1 MPLLYYLLAFISG
14 EIASHFFKLKSSYWV
29 YFELFIL
36 TVIVIQLLQKK
47 NRKFSIT
54 LIGLSFCTG
63 GFLIAAQTNQTQTI
77 SYQKGQ
83 ISFSLIEKTN
93 KPNVFVAKI
102 NTSYF
107 EKPFCILADLTSDSI
122 HQFHIG
128 DDITGQG
135 TILPLYTRKDNLLY
149 SNKFV
154 MTNLTVQKQVDFQ
167 FTTIPNHVQGFLT
180 DHLVTLVPDSNS
192 RSMIQAMVWG
202 DTSALSQSLKSEFK
216 ASGTYHLLAVSGMQ
230 ISLIVTFLTWFHNKI
245 GQKYKR
251 LKWASMTFI
260 LTTII
265 FFALVA
271 GGSASVWRAT
281 IMGAISLIGLR
292 MSIQSSKFQSL
303 TATVF
308 ISLLVFPEFLFN
320 LGFILSITAIFGIYF
335 IHPILRKRIKSKRRP
350 LDRLFELMSITLS
363 TQIALFPILWYTF
376 GTFPTYFLF
385 SNLIL
390 VPLCTVLIFAVIL
403 GMFTIHIPFIH
414 EVIQCIVRLAG
425 NWTIEIN
432 HYIASLPNS
441 SFFLPEIKFSQAF
454 ILGIAIYLFFF
465 SINKKAAL
473 CMQVSLCV
481 VFVFEILRGKN
492 VANDSQIRFHSQ
504 YESDAFFFQNNK
516 SKIFSG
522 DSLPTEIEFNSKR
535 IQIIQESNEILP
547 NFDCYI
553 FSNRSATRFLDE
565 NELAVIRNSEILFSK
580 KISKKKKKWMKSKL
594 DSSNCENFLNYSS
607 NAYL

>member
-1 MPLLYYLLAFISG
+1 MLLLYYLLAFISG
-14 EIASHFFKLKSSYWV
+14 EIVCHFFELKSSYWV
-29 YFELFIL
+29 YFELIIL
-36 TVIVIQLLQKK
+36 AIIVIQLIQKK

-63 GFLIAAQTNQTQTI
+63 GFLIAVQSNQIQTI
-77 SYQKGQ
+77 AYQKGEM
-83 ISFSLIEKTN
+83 SFSLIEKTN
-93 KPNVFVAKI
+93 KPNVFIAKI
-102 NTSYF
+102 NTSSF
-107 EKPFCILADLTSDSI
+107 EKPFCILADLSSDSI
-122 HQFHIG
+122 HHFHIG

-135 TILPLYTRKDNLLY
+135 TILPLNTRKDNLLY

-154 MTNLTVQKQVDFQ
+154 MSKLIVQKPIDFQ
-167 FTTIPNHVQGFLT
+167 FITIPNQVQEFLT
-180 DHLVTLVPDSNS
+180 EHLETL
-192 RSMIQAMVWG
+192 
-202 DTSALSQSLKSEFK
+202 SLKSEFK

-245 GQKYKR
+245 GQKYRR
-251 LKWASMTFI
+251 LKWASMIFI

-271 GGSASVWRAT
+271 GGSASVWSAT

-292 MSIQSSKFQSL
+292 MSIQSSKIQSL

-335 IHPILRKRIKSKRRP
+335 IHPILRKKIKSKRRP
-350 LDRLFELMSITLS
+350 LDLLFELLSITLS

-403 GMFTIHIPFIH
+403 GMITPHIPFIH
-414 EVIQCIVRLAG
+414 EVIQSIVRLVG
-425 NWTIEIN
+425 DWTIEIN

-441 SFFLPEIKFSQAF
+441 SIILPEIKFSQTI
-454 ILGIAIYLFFF
+454 ILGIVVYLFFF
-465 SINKKAAL
+465 SVNKKTAIFLQLTL
-473 CMQVSLCV
+473 CIFLI
-481 VFVFEILRGKN
+481 FEISSVKTTE
-492 VANDSQIRFHSQ
+492 NDSQLRFHSRF
-504 YESDAFFFQNNK
+504 ENDAFFFQNNN

-522 DSLPTEIEFNSKR
+522 DSFPTEIHFNSKR
-535 IQIIQESNEILP
+535 IQIIQEKNEILP

-553 FSNRSATRFLDE
+553 FSNRSAARFLVE
-565 NELAVIRNSEILFSK
+565 NELARIHQSEILFSR
-580 KISKKKKKWMKSKL
+580 KISKKKKKWIKEKL

>member
-1 MPLLYYLLAFISG
+1 MLLLYYLLAFISG
-14 EIASHFFKLKSSYWV
+14 EIVCHFFELKSSYWV
-29 YFELFIL
+29 YFELIIL
-36 TVIVIQLLQKK
+36 AIIVIQLIQKK

-63 GFLIAAQTNQTQTI
+63 GFLIAVQSNQIQTI
-77 SYQKGQ
+77 AYQKGE

-93 KPNVFVAKI
+93 KPNVFIAKI
-102 NTSYF
+102 NTSSF
-107 EKPFCILADLTSDSI
+107 EKPFCILADLSSDSI
-122 HQFHIG
+122 HRFHIG

-135 TILPLYTRKDNLLY
+135 TILPLNTRKDNLLY

-154 MTNLTVQKQVDFQ
+154 MSKLIVQKPIDFQ
-167 FTTIPNHVQGFLT
+167 LITIPNQVQEFLT
-180 DHLVTLVPDSNS
+180 EHLETLVPDSNS

-202 DTSALSQSLKSEFK
+202 DTSELSQSLKSEFK

-245 GQKYKR
+245 GQKYRR
-251 LKWASMTFI
+251 LKWASMIFI

-281 IMGAISLIGLR
+281 IMGTISLIGLR
-292 MSIQSSKFQSL
+292 MSIQSSKIQSL

-335 IHPILRKRIKSKRRP
+335 IHPILRKKIKSKRRP
-350 LDRLFELMSITLS
+350 LDVLFELLSITLS
-363 TQIALFPILWYTF
+363 TQIALLPILWYTF

-403 GMFTIHIPFIH
+403 GMITPHIPFIH
-414 EVIQCIVRLAG
+414 EVIQSIVRIVG
-425 NWTIEIN
+425 DWTIEIN

-441 SFFLPEIKFSQAF
+441 SIILPEIKFSQTI
-454 ILGIAIYLFFF
+454 ILGIVVYLFFF
-465 SINKKAAL
+465 SVNKKTAIFLQLTL
-473 CMQVSLCV
+473 CIFLI
-481 VFVFEILRGKN
+481 FEISSVKN
-492 VANDSQIRFHSQ
+492 TENDSQLRFHSRF
-504 YESDAFFFQNNK
+504 ENDAFFFQNNN

-522 DSLPTEIEFNSKR
+522 DSLPTEIHFNSKR
-535 IQIIQESNEILP
+535 IQIIQEKNEILP

-553 FSNRSATRFLDE
+553 FSNRSAARFLVE
-565 NELAVIRNSEILFSK
+565 NELARIHQSEILFSR
-580 KISKKKKKWMKSKL
+580 KISKKKKKWIKEKL